1 VPTQIPNLCNVALVG
16 HAGSGKTTLAEAL
29 LYAAGATRARGST
42 ARGTTVCDFDPLEK
56 RQLHSLDAALCG
68 FTIHGRRVTLIDAP
82 GLPDFVGRSVS
93 VLAAVES
100 AAVVVNAATG
110 VEPMTLRMMSEARD
124 RGLCRFLIVNRI
136 DAREANPAVV
146 LAQLR
151 EAFGRECLP
160 LNLPAG
166 NGTAVV
172 DCYFQ
177 SSGPP
182 TDFDSVAAAH
192 EAIVDQ
198 VVEVDEELMTRH
210 LEQSGSVTLEQLHG
224 AFEQALREGHLL
236 PVCFVS
242 AESGAGVPE
251 LMRVLAELAP
261 SPLEGNPPQF
271 LRGEGAAAA
280 PVAVAPDPAQ
290 HVIAHVFKVSV
301 DPYVGKIGVFRVHQ
315 GTIRPGQLL
324 FVGDGRKPIRVTQLF
339 RLQGKE
345 QQPLPLAGPGD
356 IAAVAKVDDL
366 HFDAVLH
373 DSHDEDHLHLKS
385 VLFPPAMLGIAIEP
399 EKRGDEQR
407 LADTLHKLV
416 DEDPCVRIEHHAAL
430 NETVLYGMGELHVR
444 LLLERMTERF
454 GVRVKTRPPSI
465 PYRETVT
472 RSAEA
477 LYRHKKQTGGAGQ
490 FGEVKLRVEPLPR
503 GAGFEFVDEV
513 VGGAIPGQ
521 FIPAVEKGVR
531 QALLEGTVA
540 GFAMADLRVTVLDG
554 KHHPVD
560 SKEVAFVTA
569 GRHAFEDAVAQ
580 ASAVVLE
587 PVVRAE
593 ISVPSRAV
601 GDIAADLAT
610 RRGRV
615 TGQASLPGGRL
626 ALSALAPLAEL
637 TDYAVRLKSLTAGE
651 GSYTLDLSHYE
662 TVPPRRQQELV
673 AAWVRHPHLA

>member
-1 VPTQIPNLCNVALVG
+1 MPDQILNLCNVALAG
-16 HAGSGKTTLAEAL
+16 HSGAGKTTLAEAL
-29 LYAAGATRARGST
+29 LHASGAIRVRGSV

-56 RQLHSLDAALCG
+56 RQQHSLDASLCG
-68 FTIHGRRVTLIDAP
+68 FESHGRRITLLDTP
-82 GLPDFVGRSVS
+82 GLPDFVGRAVG

-100 AAVVVNAATG
+100 VAVVVNAATG
-110 VEPMTLRMMSEARD
+110 IEPMTQRMMQEALE
-124 RGLCRFLIVNRI
+124 RGLCRFVIVNRI
-136 DAREANPAVV
+136 DAREARPEVV

-160 LNLPAG
+160 LNLPADG
-166 NGTAVV
+166 GRAVV

-177 SSGPP
+177 SAGPA
-182 TDFDSVAAAH
+182 TDFGSVANAH

-224 AFEQALREGHLL
+224 AFEQALREGHLV

-242 AESGAGVPE
+242 AESGAGIPE
-251 LMRVLAELAP
+251 LLRVLTELAP
-261 SPLEGNPPQF
+261 NPTEGNPPPF
-271 LRGEGAAAA
+271 LRGEGESAT
-280 PVAVAPDPAQ
+280 PVTVTPDPAR
-290 HVIAHVFKVSV
+290 HVVAHVFKVTV

-315 GTIRPGQLL
+315 GTIRPGQQLY
-324 FVGDGRKPIRVTQLF
+324 VGDGRKPFRVTQMF
-339 RLQGKE
+339 RLQGKD
-345 QQPLPLAGPGD
+345 QLPLPAAGPGE
-356 IAAVAKVDDL
+356 ICGIAKVDEL

-385 VLFPPAMLGIAIEP
+385 VRFPPAMLGIAIEP

-407 LADTLHKLV
+407 LADTLHKLI
-416 DEDPCVRIEHHAAL
+416 DEDPCVRVEHHAAL

-454 GVRVKTRPPSI
+454 GVHVKTHPPSI
-465 PYRETVT
+465 PYRETIT
-472 RSAEA
+472 RAAEA
-477 LYRHKKQTGGAGQ
+477 HYRHKKQTGGAGQ
-490 FGEVKLRVEPLPR
+490 FGEVKLRVEPLAR
-503 GAGFEFVDEV
+503 GVGFEFVDEV

-521 FIPAVEKGVR
+521 YIPAVEKGVR
-531 QALLEGTVA
+531 QALAEGAVA
-540 GFAMADLRVTVLDG
+540 GFALQDLRVTVLDG

-569 GRHAFEDAVAQ
+569 GRHAFADAVAQ
-580 ASAVVLE
+580 AGAVVLE

-593 ISVPSRAV
+593 ISVPSHAV
-601 GDIAADLAT
+601 GDITADLAS

-615 TGQASLPGGRL
+615 TGQSSLPGDKL
-626 ALSALAPLAEL
+626 TVSALVPLAEL

-651 GSYTLDLSHYE
+651 GAYTLDLSHYE
-662 TVPPRRQQELV
+662 TVPPRRQQELS
-673 AAWVRHPHLA
+673 AAWDGRSHTA